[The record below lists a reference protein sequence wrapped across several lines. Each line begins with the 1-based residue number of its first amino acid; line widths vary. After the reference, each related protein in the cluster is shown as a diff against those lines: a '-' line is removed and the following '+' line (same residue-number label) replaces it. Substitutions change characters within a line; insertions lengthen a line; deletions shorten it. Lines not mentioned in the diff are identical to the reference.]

1 MEHPQARVLATRQA
15 WDKLDIGAS
24 SQTPGGETWPSWFCT
39 RCWPMQHAIERDIG
53 DRVAKRVLVA
63 IVVIYLVLGWLY
75 ATATP
80 AWQVPDEPAH
90 YNYVKYVA
98 ENRRLPELRPG
109 DYPHQYLEEIK
120 RRRFPEDMSIEP
132 IRYESHQPP
141 LYYLLA
147 AFAYRIASSLP
158 GLPMPLGLRILSLV
172 LGAISL
178 VLSYKLV
185 HAIYPQ
191 EPGLALGTAAFAAT
205 LPMHLAM
212 TAAVNND
219 VLTELLLTLIVWQ
232 LVRMKGD
239 EWTARKALGLGVM
252 LGLAFLT
259 KMQSYPAFGLALAAL
274 VWDVGHGHRWRSRA
288 AWWTIVTRGA
298 IMFGAALL
306 VALPWLVRNAAIYG
320 PGDLLGLA
328 RHDQVVVGQLT
339 PRQYVA
345 ENGLAALLRAFV
357 VTTFQSFWGQFGW
370 MGVVLHSRFYVAWA
384 LLSGLSLIGLAT
396 YLVRS
401 LRGARRVPSHLKRG
415 LALLLVWAALTTLGY
430 AWYNLKYVQH
440 QGRYLFPALV
450 PWGLAFTLGLREIL
464 RHSTPIATATTAV
477 LALGL
482 AVWGLLTGDF
492 HEFSLLM
499 LAIVLLWLIA
509 GHRLERRQ
517 PGAAMGLVYLGMA
530 AVSVACL
537 YLYVVPGLR
546 P

>member
-1 MEHPQARVLATRQA
+1 
-15 WDKLDIGAS
+15 
-24 SQTPGGETWPSWFCT
+24 
-39 RCWPMQHAIERDIG
+39 MQHAIESDIG

-63 IVVIYLVLGWLY
+63 IVVIYLVLAWLY

-147 AFAYRIASSLP
+147 AFVYRIASSLL
-158 GLPMPLGLRILSLV
+158 GLSMPLGLRVLSLV

-185 HAIYPQ
+185 RAIYPQ

-219 VLTELLLTLIVWQ
+219 VLTELLLALIVWQ
-232 LVRMKGD
+232 LVRMNSD
-239 EWTARKALGLGVM
+239 DWTARRTLGLGIM

-259 KMQSYPAFGLALAAL
+259 KMQSYPAFGVALVAL
-274 VWDVGHGHRWRSRA
+274 VWDGWRSRQ
-288 AWWTIVTRGA
+288 TCRTMVTRGA

-328 RHDQVVVGQLT
+328 RHDQVVLGQLT
-339 PRQYVA
+339 TRQYLS
-345 ENGLAALLRAFV
+345 ENGLGALLRAFA

-370 MGVVLHSRFYVAWA
+370 MAVVLHFRFYAAWA
-384 LLSGLSLIGLAT
+384 LLSGLSLMGLGL
-396 YLVRS
+396 YLGRS
-401 LRGARRVPSHLKRG
+401 FRGGRPVPSHVKRG
-415 LALLLVWAALTTLGY
+415 LALLLIWAALTTLGY
-430 AWYNLKYVQH
+430 VWYNAKYVQH

-464 RHSTPIATATTAV
+464 RHSTRIATATTAV

-492 HEFSLLM
+492 REFSLLM
-499 LAIVLLWLIA
+499 LAIALLWLIA
-509 GHRLERRQ
+509 GHRLERRH
-517 PGAAMGLVYLGMA
+517 PGSAMGLVYLGMA
-530 AVSVACL
+530 AACVVCL
-537 YLYVVPGLR
+537 YLYVVPALR